1 MKKIHLIAAL
11 MLSIGLL
18 SSGSALA
25 DHGHFRGSVGIYV
38 GPGFGPGF
46 GPGYGPYYPRP
57 YYPYSYYDPYVY
69 GYPYS
74 PPVIVTPAPVVQS
87 PPVYIEQ
94 QTQQQPAPTA
104 NQSSAPADYYWYHC
118 DQPEGYYP
126 YIKECPQGWTKVT
139 PQPPK

>member
-11 MLSIGLL
+11 LFSVGLL
-18 SSGSALA
+18 SSGAALA
-25 DHGHFRGSVGIYV
+25 DHGHFRGGIGIYV
-38 GPGFGPGF
+38 GPGFGPYY
-46 GPGYGPYYPRP
+46 PGPYYPYP
-57 YYPYSYYDPYVY
+57 YYGPY

-94 QTQQQPAPTA
+94 QTQQQPAV
-104 NQSSAPADYYWYHC
+104 NQSNIPADYYWYHC

-126 YIKECPQGWTKVT
+126 YIKECPKGWTKVT